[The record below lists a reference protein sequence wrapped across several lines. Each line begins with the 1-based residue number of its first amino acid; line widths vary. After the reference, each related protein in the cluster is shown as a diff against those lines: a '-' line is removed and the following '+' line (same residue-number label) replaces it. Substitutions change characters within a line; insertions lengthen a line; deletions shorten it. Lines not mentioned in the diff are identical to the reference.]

1 MEIIVAKNA
10 GFCPGVELAVKKA
23 NELLKQ
29 EQPVYCL
36 GEIVHN
42 SQVVQDL
49 ENKGMVT
56 VNSVEEVP
64 ENSTVII
71 RSHGEPPITYQKA
84 KEKNL
89 KVMDVTCSNV
99 KLIHDKVEREK
110 AGSFIIIIGVKNHPE
125 VIATFGFSGKNAA
138 IIETED
144 NILQAYQEYEKTNL
158 GSVYVISQT
167 TFSSQKFDELAEEI
181 VKNFWEAEVK
191 IDKTICRTTEDR
203 QLEVKKMA
211 KEATCII
218 VVGGKNSSNTKKL
231 YELAAQDC
239 QKTFYVQTSEDLEN
253 ILISEND
260 KIGIVAGAS
269 TPKEMIEEIKG
280 KLERKLEGSG
290 SSKKLARI

>member
-1 MEIIVAKNA
+1 MEITVAQNA
-10 GFCPGVELAVKKA
+10 GFCPGVGLAIKKA

-42 SQVVQDL
+42 NQVIQDL
-49 ENKGMVT
+49 ENKGMIT

-64 ENSTVII
+64 ENATMII
-71 RSHGEPPITYQKA
+71 RSHGELPITYQKA
-84 KEKNL
+84 KERNL

-99 KLIHDKVEREK
+99 KLVHDKVEREK

-144 NILQAYQEYEKTNL
+144 DILDAYQEYEKTNL
-158 GSVYVISQT
+158 GSVYVVSHT
-167 TFSSQKFDELAEEI
+167 TFSSKKFDELAEEI

-218 VVGGKNSSNTKKL
+218 VVGGKKSSNTRKL

-253 ILISEND
+253 ILVEEKD

-269 TPKEMIEEIKG
+269 TPKEMIEEIKCE
-280 KLERKLEGSG
+280 LERKLEGSG